1 MDSRRTNAGLS
12 AVAIA
17 MVACAASGVLGY
29 NMAAIHDQIAT
40 IALGI
45 IIFLCFML
53 IGGLLGMRG
62 GGL

>member
-1 MDSRRTNAGLS
+1 
-12 AVAIA
+12 